1 MNYKLQKE
9 QTQYNLI
16 PFNGDE
22 IMVIIKD
29 GKNFVVPKQIC
40 DNLGLDWSAQRQK
53 IERDSVLSAT
63 MVMITTV
70 AKDGKNR
77 DMLALPLE
85 YLNGWL
91 FGIDDTRVKDIV
103 KQKVIDY
110 KKQCYI
116 VLYEYFNK
124 GASIDL
130 EKLEKDIELQDYI
143 YYKVR
148 QARTSERSLWERV
161 KKAFEYGSKDYDK
174 DSELAKKFYALAQ
187 DKIHYAVT
195 KNIASELIYNRIKK
209 DPEKKFGM
217 LAFDQD
223 RKIKLK
229 DLQVG
234 KNYLQELELKQY
246 ENIGEQLLLKIE
258 LRLLRG
264 GKIFME
270 EWFFEINDLLKQN
283 GYEILFDY
291 SKSTITRKEANSKA
305 KEVWKTNKNLLS
317 SEEKKTIKTDDT
329 FGNS

>member
-1 MNYKLQKE
+1 MTKKSE
-9 QTQYNLI
+9 IQYSLI

-22 IMVIIKD
+22 IMAITKD
-29 GKNFVVPKQIC
+29 GKKFVVPKQIC
-40 DNLGLDWSAQRQK
+40 ENLGLDWSSQRQK
-53 IERDSVLSAT
+53 IERDSVLSST

-77 DMLALPLE
+77 EMSVLPLE

-91 FGIDDTRVKDIV
+91 FGIDDTRVKEAIRA
-103 KQKVIDY
+103 KIIDY

-124 GASIDL
+124 GASIDVNRL
-130 EKLEKDIELQDYI
+130 EEDIELQDYI
-143 YYKVR
+143 YRKVR

-195 KNIASELIYNRIKK
+195 KNIASELIYNRIKT
-209 DPEKKFGM
+209 DPATNFGM
-217 LAFDQD
+217 IAFDQY

-264 GKIFME
+264 GKITME

-291 SKSTITRKEANSKA
+291 SKSKIDRQTANSKA
-305 KEVWKTNKNLLS
+305 KEIWKENKHLLK
-317 SEEKKTIKTDDT
+317 EDVKKLTK
-329 FGNS
+329 

>member
-1 MNYKLQKE
+1 MTKDE
-9 QTQYNLI
+9 IQYSLI

-22 IMVIIKD
+22 IMAITKK
-29 GKNFVVPKQIC
+29 GKKFVVPKQIC
-40 DNLGLDWSAQRQK
+40 ENLGIDWSAQKQR
-53 IERDSVLSAT
+53 IERDSVLSST

-70 AKDGKNR
+70 AKDGKDR
-77 DMLALPLE
+77 EMSALPLE

-91 FGIDDTRVKDIV
+91 FGIDDTRVKEEIRE
-103 KQKVIDY
+103 KVLDY

-124 GASIDL
+124 GASIDIDRL
-130 EKLEKDIELQDYI
+130 EGDIELQDYI
-143 YYKVR
+143 YRKVR

-161 KKAFEYGSKDYDK
+161 KKAFEDGSTDYDK
-174 DSELAKKFYALAQ
+174 EADVAKKFYSLAQ

-195 KNIASELIYNRIKK
+195 KNVASELVYNRIKD
-209 DPEKKFGM
+209 DPEAKFGM
-217 LAFDQD
+217 IAFDKE
-223 RKIKLK
+223 RKITLS

-234 KNYLQELELKQY
+234 KNYLQEVELKQY

-264 GKIFME
+264 GKITME

-291 SKSTITRKEANSKA
+291 TKAKITRQEANSKA
-305 KEVWKTNKNLLS
+305 KEVWKENKQLLRKDEKQIIN
-317 SEEKKTIKTDDT
+317 EE
-329 FGNS
+329 

>member
-1 MNYKLQKE
+1 MSKI
-9 QTQYNLI
+9 QYNLI
-16 PFNGDE
+16 PFNGEE
-22 IMVIIKD
+22 IMAITKD
-29 GKNFVVPKQIC
+29 GKKFVVPKQIC
-40 DNLGLDWSAQRQK
+40 ENLGIDWSAQRQK
-53 IERDSVLSAT
+53 IERDSVLSST

-77 DMLALPLE
+77 EMSALPLE

-91 FGIDDTRVKDIV
+91 FGIDDTRVKEEIR
-103 KQKVIDY
+103 QKVIDY

-124 GASIDL
+124 GASIDIDRL
-130 EKLEKDIELQDYI
+130 EGDIELQDYI
-143 YYKVR
+143 YRKVR

-161 KKAFEYGSKDYDK
+161 KKAFEDGSTDYDREA
-174 DSELAKKFYALAQ
+174 DVAKKFYALAQ

-195 KNIASELIYNRIKK
+195 KNIASELVHNRINT
-209 DPEKKFGM
+209 DPETKFGM
-217 LAFDQD
+217 MAFDKE
-223 RKIKLK
+223 RKITLA

-264 GKIFME
+264 GKITME

-291 SKSTITRKEANSKA
+291 TKAKITRQEANSKA
-305 KEVWKTNKNLLS
+305 KEV
-317 SEEKKTIKTDDT
+317 
-329 FGNS
+329 

>member
-1 MNYKLQKE
+1 MTKKSKI
-9 QTQYNLI
+9 QYSLI

-22 IMVIIKD
+22 IMAITKD
-29 GKNFVVPKQIC
+29 GKKFVVPKQIC
-40 DNLGLDWSAQRQK
+40 ENLGLSWSGQFEK
-53 IERDSVLSAT
+53 IKRDSVL
-63 MVMITTV
+63 
-70 AKDGKNR
+70 KDAIRVIPIPQKNPSGSGFINQET
-77 DMLALPLE
+77 LALPLE

-91 FGIDDTRVKDIV
+91 FGIDDTRVKEAIRP
-103 KQKVIDY
+103 KIIDY

-124 GASIDL
+124 GASIDVNRL
-130 EKLEKDIELQDYI
+130 EEDIELQDYI
-143 YYKVR
+143 YRKVR

-195 KNIASELIYNRIKK
+195 KNIASELIYNRIKT
-209 DPEKKFGM
+209 DPATNFGM
-217 LAFDQD
+217 IAFDQY

-264 GKIFME
+264 GKITME

-291 SKSTITRKEANSKA
+291 SKSKIDRQTANSKA
-305 KEVWKTNKNLLS
+305 KEIWKENKHLLK
-317 SEEKKTIKTDDT
+317 EDVKKLTK
-329 FGNS
+329 

>member
-1 MNYKLQKE
+1 MTEKSE
-9 QTQYNLI
+9 IQYSLI

-22 IMVIIKD
+22 IMAITKD
-29 GKNFVVPKQIC
+29 GKKFVVPKQIC
-40 DNLGLDWSAQRQK
+40 ENLGLDWSAQRQK
-53 IERDSVLSAT
+53 IERDSVLSST

-77 DMLALPLE
+77 EMSVLPLE

-91 FGIDDTRVKDIV
+91 FGIDDTRVKEAIRA
-103 KQKVIDY
+103 KIIDY

-124 GASIDL
+124 GASIDVNRL
-130 EKLEKDIELQDYI
+130 EEDIELQDYI
-143 YYKVR
+143 YRKVR

-195 KNIASELIYNRIKK
+195 KNIASELIYNRIKT
-209 DPEKKFGM
+209 DPATNFGM
-217 LAFDQD
+217 IAFDQY

-264 GKIFME
+264 GKITME

-291 SKSTITRKEANSKA
+291 SKSKIDRQTANSKA
-305 KEVWKTNKNLLS
+305 KEIWKENKHLLK
-317 SEEKKTIKTDDT
+317 EDVKKLTK
-329 FGNS
+329 

>member
-1 MNYKLQKE
+1 MTKKNE
-9 QTQYNLI
+9 IQYSLI

-22 IMVIIKD
+22 IMAITKN
-29 GKNFVVPKQIC
+29 GKKFVVPKQIC
-40 DNLGLDWSAQRQK
+40 ENLGLDWSAQRQK
-53 IERDSVLSAT
+53 IERDSVLSST

-77 DMLALPLE
+77 EMSVLPLE

-91 FGIDDTRVKDIV
+91 FGIDDTRVKEAIRP
-103 KQKVIDY
+103 KIIDY

-124 GASIDL
+124 GASIDVNRL
-130 EKLEKDIELQDYI
+130 EDDIELQDYI
-143 YYKVR
+143 YRKVR

-195 KNIASELIYNRIKK
+195 KNIASELIYNRIKT
-209 DPEKKFGM
+209 DPATNFGM
-217 LAFDQD
+217 IAFDQY

-264 GKIFME
+264 GKITME

-291 SKSTITRKEANSKA
+291 SKSKIDRQTANSKA
-305 KEVWKTNKNLLS
+305 KEIWKENKHLIK
-317 SEEKKTIKTDDT
+317 EDVKKLTK
-329 FGNS
+329 

>member
-1 MNYKLQKE
+1 MTKKSE
-9 QTQYNLI
+9 IQYSLI

-22 IMVIIKD
+22 IMAITKD
-29 GKNFVVPKQIC
+29 GKKFVVPKQIC
-40 DNLGLDWSAQRQK
+40 ENLGLDWSAQRQK
-53 IERDSVLSAT
+53 IERDSVLSST

-77 DMLALPLE
+77 EMSVLPLE

-91 FGIDDTRVKDIV
+91 FGIDDTRVKEAIRA
-103 KQKVIDY
+103 KIIDY

-124 GASIDL
+124 GASIDVNRL
-130 EKLEKDIELQDYI
+130 EEDIELQDYI
-143 YYKVR
+143 YRKVR

-195 KNIASELIYNRIKK
+195 KNIASELIYNRIKT
-209 DPEKKFGM
+209 DPATNFGM
-217 LAFDQD
+217 IAFDQY

-264 GKIFME
+264 GKITME

-291 SKSTITRKEANSKA
+291 SKSKIDRQTANSKA
-305 KEVWKTNKNLLS
+305 KEIWKENKHLLK
-317 SEEKKTIKTDDT
+317 EDVKKLTK
-329 FGNS
+329 

>member
-1 MNYKLQKE
+1 MTKKSE
-9 QTQYNLI
+9 IQYSLI

-22 IMVIIKD
+22 IMAITKD
-29 GKNFVVPKQIC
+29 DKKFVVPKQIC
-40 DNLGLDWSAQRQK
+40 ENLGLDWSAQRQK
-53 IERDSVLSAT
+53 IERDSVLSST

-77 DMLALPLE
+77 EMSVLPLE

-91 FGIDDTRVKDIV
+91 FGIDDTRVKEAIRA
-103 KQKVIDY
+103 KIIDY

-124 GASIDL
+124 GASIDVNRL
-130 EKLEKDIELQDYI
+130 EEDIELQDYI
-143 YYKVR
+143 YRKVR

-161 KKAFEYGSKDYDK
+161 KKSFEYGSKDYDK

-195 KNIASELIYNRIKK
+195 KNIASELIYNRIKT
-209 DPEKKFGM
+209 DPATNFGM
-217 LAFDQD
+217 IAFDQY

-264 GKIFME
+264 GKITME

-291 SKSTITRKEANSKA
+291 SKSKIDRQTANSKA
-305 KEVWKTNKNLLS
+305 KEIWKENKHLLK
-317 SEEKKTIKTDDT
+317 EDVKKLTK
-329 FGNS
+329 

>member
-1 MNYKLQKE
+1 MTEKSE
-9 QTQYNLI
+9 IQYSLI

-22 IMVIIKD
+22 IMAITKD
-29 GKNFVVPKQIC
+29 GKKFVVPKQIC
-40 DNLGLDWSAQRQK
+40 ENLGLDWSAQRQK
-53 IERDSVLSAT
+53 IERDSVLSST

-77 DMLALPLE
+77 EMSVLPLE

-91 FGIDDTRVKDIV
+91 FGIDDTRVKEAIRP
-103 KQKVIDY
+103 KIIDY

-124 GASIDL
+124 GASIDVNRL
-130 EKLEKDIELQDYI
+130 EEDIELQDYI
-143 YYKVR
+143 YRKVR

-195 KNIASELIYNRIKK
+195 KNIASELIYNRIKT
-209 DPEKKFGM
+209 DPATNFGM
-217 LAFDQD
+217 IAFDQY

-264 GKIFME
+264 GKITME

-291 SKSTITRKEANSKA
+291 SKSKIDRQTANSKA
-305 KEVWKTNKNLLS
+305 KEIWKENKHLLK
-317 SEEKKTIKTDDT
+317 EDVKKLTK
-329 FGNS
+329 

>member
-1 MNYKLQKE
+1 MTKKSE
-9 QTQYNLI
+9 IQYSLI

-22 IMVIIKD
+22 IMAITKD
-29 GKNFVVPKQIC
+29 GKKFVVPKQIC
-40 DNLGLDWSAQRQK
+40 ENLGLDWSAQRQK
-53 IERDSVLSAT
+53 IERDSVLSST

-77 DMLALPLE
+77 EMSVLPLE

-91 FGIDDTRVKDIV
+91 FGIDDTRVKEAIRP
-103 KQKVIDY
+103 KIIDY

-124 GASIDL
+124 GASIDVNRL
-130 EKLEKDIELQDYI
+130 EEDIELQDYI
-143 YYKVR
+143 YRKVR

-195 KNIASELIYNRIKK
+195 KNIASELIYNRIKT
-209 DPEKKFGM
+209 DPATNFGM
-217 LAFDQD
+217 IAFDQY

-264 GKIFME
+264 GKITME

-291 SKSTITRKEANSKA
+291 SKSKIDRQTANSKA
-305 KEVWKTNKNLLS
+305 KEIWKENKHLLK
-317 SEEKKTIKTDDT
+317 EDVKKLTK
-329 FGNS
+329 

>member
-1 MNYKLQKE
+1 MTKKSE
-9 QTQYNLI
+9 IQYSLI

-22 IMVIIKD
+22 IMAITKD
-29 GKNFVVPKQIC
+29 GKKFVVPKQIC
-40 DNLGLDWSAQRQK
+40 ENLGLDWSAQRQK
-53 IERDSVLSAT
+53 IERDSVLSST

-77 DMLALPLE
+77 EMSVLPLE

-91 FGIDDTRVKDIV
+91 FGIDDTRVKEAIRP
-103 KQKVIDY
+103 KIIEY

-116 VLYEYFNK
+116 VLYEYFHK
-124 GASIDL
+124 GVSIDVNRL
-130 EKLEKDIELQDYI
+130 EEDIELQDYI
-143 YYKVR
+143 YRKVR

-195 KNIASELIYNRIKK
+195 KNIASELIYNRINT
-209 DPEKKFGM
+209 DPATKFGM
-217 LAFDQD
+217 IAFDQY

-264 GKIFME
+264 GKITME

-291 SKSTITRKEANSKA
+291 SKSKIDRQTANSKA
-305 KEVWKTNKNLLS
+305 KEIWKENKHLLK
-317 SEEKKTIKTDDT
+317 EDVKKLTK
-329 FGNS
+329 